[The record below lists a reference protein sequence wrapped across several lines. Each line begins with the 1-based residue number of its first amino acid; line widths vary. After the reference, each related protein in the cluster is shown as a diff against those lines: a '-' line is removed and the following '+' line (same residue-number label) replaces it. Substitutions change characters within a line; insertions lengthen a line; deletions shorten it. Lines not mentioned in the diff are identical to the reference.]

1 MQLASSRCV
10 VTGATEGIGRAIA
23 FALGARGAR
32 VAVCARTPER
42 VETAV
47 GELTDRG
54 VDAIGWPCNVSD
66 EGSVSRFADRVLNV
80 FETADVLVNNAGL
93 SHFAPLTDLT
103 TEQID
108 EMLTVNIR
116 GVFLVTRAFLPG
128 MLEQRRG
135 QIVNMASLAGRN
147 GVVGGTAYSASK
159 HAVLGFSKSLMLEVR
174 KASVRVIAVCPGSV
188 HTDFFDKAGMSVEN
202 PGRLLRPEDVANA
215 VLSALEL
222 ADGALVSELDIRP
235 ANP

>member
-1 MQLASSRCV
+1 MQLAASRCV

-23 FALGARGAR
+23 FALGERGAR
-32 VAVCARTPER
+32 IAVCARTPKR
-42 VETAV
+42 VETTVEELGDRGIEAV
-47 GELTDRG
+47 GLACD
-54 VDAIGWPCNVSD
+54 VSD
-66 EGSVSRFADRVLNV
+66 EKSVAWFRERVLDV
-80 FETADVLVNNAGL
+80 FGAVDVLVNNAGL
-93 SHFAPLTDLT
+93 SHFAHLTELT
-103 TEQID
+103 TGQID
-108 EMLTVNIR
+108 EMLSVNIR

-128 MLEQRRG
+128 MLEQQSG
-135 QIVNMASLAGRN
+135 QIVNVASLAGRN

-174 KASVRVIAVCPGSV
+174 KANVRVITVCPGSV

-202 PGRLLRPEDVANA
+202 PGRLLRPQDVASA

-235 ANP
+235 SNP